1 MEQGNECVLM
11 QRESLV
17 QLLKK
22 CYRASYM
29 VLVLEYVCHQ
39 KQVQF
44 LLTAN
49 EICEVLG
56 MKPEQLE
63 EYRKRKWIKAS
74 SQIKGH
80 LVYRAYDVAV
90 LAERIRRRKM
100 LRVLNRIPAMPS
112 EIG

>member
-1 MEQGNECVLM
+1 
-11 QRESLV
+11 
-17 QLLKK
+17 
-22 CYRASYM
+22 M

-74 SQIKGH
+74 SQIKGR

>member
-44 LLTAN
+44 LLTAS

-56 MKPEQLE
+56 MKPE

-74 SQIKGH
+74 SQIKGR

-100 LRVLNRIPAMPS
+100 LRALNRIPAMPS
-112 EIG
+112 EAR

>member
-1 MEQGNECVLM
+1 MGQDKECVSM
-11 QRESLV
+11 KRESLV
-17 QLLKK
+17 QLLKR

-29 VLVLEYVCHQ
+29 VLLLEYVCHQ
-39 KQVQF
+39 RQVQF
-44 LLTAN
+44 LLSAS

-74 SQIKGH
+74 SQIKGR

-100 LRVLNRIPAMPS
+100 LRALNKIPVVS
-112 EIG
+112 FEVE